1 MQSTHVG
8 EARGSIWRLADG
20 DIETVVAFSV
30 AAWAPVF
37 ASLKTELG
45 SEIFGAT
52 FPDWRSS
59 QAAGVEAVCTAPGK
73 DVWVA
78 VAEDRPVGFTLCAS
92 TCRVRISHSEPS
104 IMYVSSPT
112 RSEPRETTSAGA
124 SFAATWNSVRVVRGG
139 VAGARFGCSTRPSR
153 AAVLTLAQTLAPA
166 HTTCRGCSR
175 GYSPADASSSGST
188 WARATPRASSRSTWP
203 TGSPAPACSRPANDR
218 SRPRPDRRARSR
230 VRRRA
235 GSRPRTHR

>member
-78 VAEDRPVGFTLCAS
+78 VAEDRPVGFTLCALIDVQGEDLALGAVDH
-92 TCRVRISHSEPS
+92 VRQQPDQVRAARNHERWRQFCSNLEQRAGRPRG
-104 IMYVSSPT
+104 VLPVLDLGARPGRLAPPSSPW
-112 RSEPRETTSAGA
+112 R
-124 SFAATWNSVRVVRGG
+124 
-139 VAGARFGCSTRPSR
+139 
-153 AAVLTLAQTLAPA
+153 
-166 HTTCRGCSR
+166 
-175 GYSPADASSSGST
+175 
-188 WARATPRASSRSTWP
+188 
-203 TGSPAPACSRPANDR
+203 
-218 SRPRPDRRARSR
+218 
-230 VRRRA
+230 
-235 GSRPRTHR
+235 

>member
-112 RSEPRETTSAGA
+112 RSEPRATTSAGA
-124 SFAATWNSVRVVRGG
+124 SLQQPGTACGSSEGCCRCSIWVLDPAVSRRRPHP
-139 VAGARFGCSTRPSR
+139 GADP
-153 AAVLTLAQTLAPA
+153 
-166 HTTCRGCSR
+166 
-175 GYSPADASSSGST
+175 
-188 WARATPRASSRSTWP
+188 
-203 TGSPAPACSRPANDR
+203 
-218 SRPRPDRRARSR
+218 RPRSHNVQGVLERLLAS
-230 VRRRA
+230 
-235 GSRPRTHR
+235 

>member
-52 FPDWRSS
+52 FPDWRST

-73 DVWVA
+73 GVWVA
-78 VAEDRPVGFTLCAS
+78 VAEDRPVGFTLCALIDVQGEDLALGAVDH
-92 TCRVRISHSEPS
+92 VRQQPDQ
-104 IMYVSSPT
+104 V
-112 RSEPRETTSAGA
+112 R
-124 SFAATWNSVRVVRGG
+124 AARNHERWVLDL
-139 VAGARFGCSTRPSR
+139 GARPGR
-153 AAVLTLAQTLAPA
+153 LAPPGPSA
-166 HTTCRGCSR
+166 I
-175 GYSPADASSSGST
+175 
-188 WARATPRASSRSTWP
+188 ATGNA
-203 TGSPAPACSRPANDR
+203 
-218 SRPRPDRRARSR
+218 SRPRDRLRQAP
-230 VRRRA
+230 RRC
-235 GSRPRTHR
+235 TL